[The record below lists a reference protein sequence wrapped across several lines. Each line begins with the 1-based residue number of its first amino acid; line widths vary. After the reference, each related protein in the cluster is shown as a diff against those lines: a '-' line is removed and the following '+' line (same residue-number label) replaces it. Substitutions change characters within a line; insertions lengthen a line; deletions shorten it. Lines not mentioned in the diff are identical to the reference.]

1 MGVGHCEVPMFRVF
15 RTFDGPEILML
26 AGASILIA
34 AITYLL

>member
-26 AGASILIA
+26 AAASILIA
-34 AITYLL
+34 TITYLF